1 MVVVTCL
8 LLWFMEDY
16 FMYDEYLRQ
25 LEEAG
30 KIRNLKERS
39 ISCYKNYVSYFLN
52 YVKKDPSY
60 LTCQDVRN
68 FLLAKK
74 DEGLKATTL
83 NLYNSAIRFFYRNV
97 LHILWDDITVPRMII
112 EHKLPTVLTADE
124 VERLLNATEDLKY
137 KAMFSTMYSSGM
149 RVSEVIH
156 LHYDDISRTNM
167 QIHVRDTKNRMDRYT
182 ILSKRNLDLLTEY
195 WFQKGRPREILFP
208 NKFTGQYLTVSTLEQ
223 VMRRSAAEAELP
235 KGVSPHCLRHSFASH
250 LMEAGVEQRYI
261 QTLLGHRDPKST
273 EVYLHVSNKTIMGI
287 RSPFDRE
294 EGGYNG

>member
-1 MVVVTCL
+1 
-8 LLWFMEDY
+8 
-16 FMYDEYLRQ
+16 MYDEYLRQ

-52 YVKKDPSY
+52 YMKKDPSD

-124 VERLLNATEDLKY
+124 VERPLDATEDLKY
-137 KAMFSTMYSSGM
+137 KAMFATMYSSGM
-149 RVSEVIH
+149 RVSEVVH

-195 WFQKGRPREILFP
+195 WFRKGKPRGILFP

-250 LMEAGVEQRYI
+250 LMEAGVEQRHI
-261 QTLLGHRDPKST
+261 QALLGHRDPKST

-294 EGGYNG
+294 EGGYNA

>member
-1 MVVVTCL
+1 
-8 LLWFMEDY
+8 
-16 FMYDEYLRQ
+16 
-25 LEEAG
+25 
-30 KIRNLKERS
+30 
-39 ISCYKNYVSYFLN
+39 
-52 YVKKDPSY
+52 
-60 LTCQDVRN
+60 
-68 FLLAKK
+68 
-74 DEGLKATTL
+74 
-83 NLYNSAIRFFYRNV
+83 
-97 LHILWDDITVPRMII
+97 
-112 EHKLPTVLTADE
+112 
-124 VERLLNATEDLKY
+124 
-137 KAMFSTMYSSGM
+137 MYSSGM

>member
-1 MVVVTCL
+1 
-8 LLWFMEDY
+8 
-16 FMYDEYLRQ
+16 MYDEYLRQ
-25 LEEAG
+25 LDEAG

-39 ISCYKNYVSYFLN
+39 ISCYRNYVSYFLN
-52 YVKKDPSY
+52 YVKKDPSD

-74 DEGLKATTL
+74 EDGLKATTL

-124 VERLLNATEDLKY
+124 VERLLDATEDLKY
-137 KAMFSTMYSSGM
+137 KAMFATMYSSGM

-195 WFQKGRPREILFP
+195 WFRKGRPKGILFP
-208 NKFTGQYLTVSTLEQ
+208 NKFTGQYLTVGTLEQ

-235 KGVSPHCLRHSFASH
+235 QGVSPHSLRHSFASH
-250 LMEAGVEQRYI
+250 LMEAGVEQRHI
-261 QTLLGHRDPKST
+261 QALLGHRDPKST

-287 RSPFDRE
+287 RNPFDRE
-294 EGGYNG
+294 EGGCNG